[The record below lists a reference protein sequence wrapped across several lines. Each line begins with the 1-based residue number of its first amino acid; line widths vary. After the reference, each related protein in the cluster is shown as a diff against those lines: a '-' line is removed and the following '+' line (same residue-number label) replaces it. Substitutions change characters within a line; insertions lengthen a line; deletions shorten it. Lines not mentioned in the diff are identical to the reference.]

1 MSIKIENEFPLLAE
15 NPGDTN
21 PKPMGLNEPAAE
33 EPLDSISE
41 LKAQIE
47 VLRHSLE
54 EAEKKEKYAR
64 QKLENLLSPDYDIES
79 LELSSILNTE
89 EIQSMMENFC
99 DLLNIPMAI
108 IDLSGKVLVGVGW
121 QRICTE
127 FHRVHPATCRNC
139 IESDTELTTGIPEG
153 EFKLYKC
160 RNGMWDL
167 ATPIVIRGRHL
178 GNLFL
183 GQFFFSSE
191 PPDIEYFR
199 RQARKYGF
207 DEREYID
214 ALAMVPHLNDR
225 DLDSA
230 KVLFLKI
237 ARSISELSYNNMKL
251 AHSLNERNLLMN
263 SLKQNEDN
271 IRAILDAT
279 QESVFMCDAKGNFIV
294 ANLMASKKL
303 NCPVNEIAG
312 HNLADFFPKDISWR
326 RMKYVN
332 EVFSSGK
339 AAVFEDEYNNEIFKH
354 NLFPVFENGQVTR
367 LVCYSQDIT
376 EHKRAEEQLRKLS
389 RAVEQAPSSI
399 VITDKKGRIEYVNP
413 KFTSLTGYTSEEVLG
428 HNPSIMQ
435 SGRTDPEIYRNLWS
449 TIKSG
454 NQWQGTLLNRKKT
467 GELFWES
474 ISISPVIDPAGDI
487 THFTAVKEDI
497 TRQKKREEQL
507 HKLNRTLAALR
518 HSGEALVRA
527 EDEKSYLEEVCKIV
541 VEDCGHALMW
551 IGYTVMDDYKSVI
564 PAASAGFDENYL
576 KQLRISWA
584 DTDRGRGPTGSAIRT
599 GKVVLCRSIP
609 DDPKFEPWR
618 SEAVKR
624 GFASSVSIPLTT
636 EGTAFGAITIY
647 AGEPDGFSDDE
658 VNLLSELAEDL
669 AYGITTL
676 RLREAHRLAEEE
688 LRKHRNHLELLVQY
702 RTQELET
709 ANEILKEAQKVA
721 HIGHWRLD
729 LANNHLLW
737 SDEIFRIFGIEPNSF
752 GATLEA
758 FMHFVHP
765 DDRELVA
772 SSFMDSVR
780 NNAPY
785 SIEHRIIRPGGEIR
799 IVHEQCINH
808 YDHSGHPLYSLGVVQ
823 DITELK
829 RVQQEIE
836 EHKNRLEE
844 LVRVRTEELAIT
856 NSQLKIEIEKKKQVE
871 LLLKESLKK
880 ERELNELKSRFIST
894 ISHEFRTPLTSILSS
909 TQLVQRYRKRWDD
922 LRIDEEFLRAKNSI
936 FYLTQLLDD
945 ILTISHAESGKIV
958 CSPQSIDLHEFCL
971 KVIEE
976 VKHLAAEDHNF
987 SFSYTAEERVFALD
1001 PKLLRFIIINL
1012 LSNAFKYS
1020 PDGGSIEL
1028 NVSSTHSSV
1037 QIEICD
1043 EGIGIPKKDRVH
1055 LFTPFFRADNT
1066 AEIEGKG
1073 LGLSIV
1079 QKSVE
1084 LHEGNISCS
1093 SKLGEGT
1100 KFIVKIPRGKNEQK
1114 NTGN

>member
-1 MSIKIENEFPLLAE
+1 MSEKFGDEF
-15 NPGDTN
+15 
-21 PKPMGLNEPAAE
+21 MPA
-33 EPLDSISE
+33 DGTDISQ
-41 LKAQIE
+41 LKAEISQ
-47 VLRHSLE
+47 LRLSLE
-54 EAEKKEKYAR
+54 EAEQKEKYAR
-64 QKLENLLSPDYDIES
+64 QRLESLLWPDYEIED
-79 LELSSILNTE
+79 LELSSILNKE
-89 EIQSMMENFC
+89 EIQSMMEHFC
-99 DLLNIPMAI
+99 NLLNIPMAI
-108 IDLSGKVLVGVGW
+108 IDLSGRVLVGVGW
-121 QRICTE
+121 QKICTE

-153 EFKLYKC
+153 RFKLYKC

-167 ATPIVIRGRHL
+167 ATPIIIRGRHL

-191 PPDIEYFR
+191 PPDVEYFR
-199 RQARKYGF
+199 RQAREYGF
-207 DEREYID
+207 DEKEYIE
-214 ALAMVPHLNDR
+214 ALRQVPHLNDR
-225 DLDSA
+225 DLESA
-230 KVLFLKI
+230 KALFLKI
-237 ARSISELSYNNMKL
+237 ARSISELSYSNMKL
-251 AHSLNERNLLMN
+251 AHSLNERILLMN
-263 SLKQNEDN
+263 SLKETQDN

-279 QESVFMCDAKGNFIV
+279 QESVFMCDAKGNLIV
-294 ANLMASKKL
+294 ANLMASKRL
-303 NCPVNEIAG
+303 NCPVNEIPGRNMAEFLPLDVARG
-312 HNLADFFPKDISWR
+312 
-326 RMKYVN
+326 RMKYVD
-332 EVFSSGK
+332 EVFTTGK
-339 AAVFEDEYNNEIFKH
+339 SAVFEDEYNNETFRH
-354 NLFPVFENGQVTR
+354 NLFPVFENGRVKR

-376 EHKRAEEQLRKLS
+376 EHKKAEEQLRKLS

-435 SGRTDPEIYRNLWS
+435 SGRTDPEIYKNLWS

-454 NQWQGTLLNRKKT
+454 SQWQGTLLNRKKN

-474 ISISPVIDPAGDI
+474 ISISPVLDPDGDI
-487 THFTAVKEDI
+487 THYTAVKEDT

-527 EDEKSYLEEVCKIV
+527 EDEKSYLNEVCRIV

-551 IGYTVMDDYKSVI
+551 IGFTEMDDYKSVS
-564 PAASAGFDENYL
+564 PAAAAGFEEDYL
-576 KQLRISWA
+576 KELKISWA
-584 DTDRGRGPTGSAIRT
+584 DTERGRGPTGSAIRT
-599 GKVVLCRSIP
+599 GEVILCRSIP
-609 DDPKFEPWR
+609 EDPNFQPWR

-624 GFASSVSIPLTT
+624 GFSSAISLPLKN

-647 AGEPDGFSDDE
+647 DLEPDSFSDDE

-669 AYGITTL
+669 AYGITIL
-676 RLREAHRLAEEE
+676 RLRQAHRSAEEE
-688 LRKHRNHLELLVQY
+688 LKNHRDNLELLVQN

-721 HIGHWRLD
+721 HIGHWRLELKD
-729 LANNHLLW
+729 NRLLW

-765 DDRELVA
+765 DDQEMVA
-772 SSFMDSVR
+772 RSFMDSVR
-780 NNAPY
+780 NRTPY
-785 SIEHRIIRPGGEIR
+785 SIEHRIVRPGGEIR
-799 IVHEQCINH
+799 IVQERCINH
-808 YDHSGHPLYSLGVVQ
+808 YDNSGAPLYSLGVVQ

-829 RVQQEIE
+829 RVQKEIE
-836 EHKNRLEE
+836 EHKDRLEE
-844 LVRVRTEELAIT
+844 LVRIRTEELAII

-909 TQLVQRYRKRWDD
+909 MQLVQRYRKRWDD
-922 LRIDEEFLRAKNSI
+922 TRIDEEFLRAKDSI

-945 ILTISHAESGKIV
+945 ILTISRAESGKIILN
-958 CSPQSIDLHEFCL
+958 PQPFDLNEFCL
-971 KVIEE
+971 RIIEE
-976 VKHLAAEDHNF
+976 VKHLAGEGHEF
-987 SFSYTAEERVFALD
+987 TFTYTAEERIFMLD

-1020 PDGGSIEL
+1020 PEGGKVDL
-1028 NVSSTHSSV
+1028 KASSDPAFI
-1037 QIEICD
+1037 QIEVSD
-1043 EGIGIPKKDRVH
+1043 EGIGIPKKDRIH
-1055 LFTPFFRADNT
+1055 LFTPFFRAGNT
-1066 AEIEGKG
+1066 SEIEGKG

-1084 LHEGNISCS
+1084 LHEGTISCS
-1093 SKLGEGT
+1093 SKLGKGT
-1100 KFIVKIPRGKNEQK
+1100 RFTVKIPRGKNDEK
-1114 NTGN
+1114 NTGH